1 MPDKSAALISARELP
16 RLVDAAIKAAGD
28 HGIASN
34 AMVTK
39 WDLVGRMM
47 KDMASAEKLA
57 AGVAAHINAGAGGHK
72 VSSAVLKIDDR
83 ILAGFYERVAIPQF
97 REF

>member
-1 MPDKSAALISARELP
+1 MPDGKSAALIKAHELP
-16 RLVDAAIKAAGD
+16 RLVEAAVKAAGD
-28 HGIASN
+28 HGVASS
-34 AMVTK
+34 ALITK

-47 KDMASAEKLA
+47 KDMAAAEKFA
-57 AGVAAHINAGAGGHK
+57 DGVSAQINKGGHA
-72 VSSAVLKIDDR
+72 VSPAILKIDGR